1 MFQVCFRCVSGAF
14 QVNLRCVLCVFGVSQ
29 VSFRCVSGVYQ
40 VCLRCDSGESQMCFR
55 CVLGGVSR
63 VYSGESEVYLAGPD
77 GGDEIVTV
85 LEDVEDLDDASGVS
99 EHRDARIR
107 HGQVKGQVVS
117 GLQGGSLSVQ
127 DEEHDAVPEPG
138 QPTWKNH
145 RDRRPSE
152 TDDRQV

>member
-1 MFQVCFRCVSGAF
+1 MFQVCFRCVLSES
-14 QVNLRCVLCVFGVSQ
+14 QVYLRCF
-29 VSFRCVSGVYQ
+29 FRW
-40 VCLRCDSGESQMCFR
+40 CD
-55 CVLGGVSR
+55 
-63 VYSGESEVYLAGPD
+63 SGESEVYLAGPD
-77 GGDEIVTV
+77 GGDEIVAV

-107 HGQVKGQVVS
+107 YGQVKGQVVS

-145 RDRRPSE
+145 RDRQPSGVE
-152 TDDRQV
+152 IDDLEV